1 MIKKEVT
8 VKGITYTVRGNT
20 QKDIAIAVKALKRL
34 TKTKY
39 TNSSGLSEI
48 QRSLKNL

>member
-34 TKTKY
+34 TKTKSD
-39 TNSSGLSEI
+39 NNE
-48 QRSLKNL
+48 